1 MSKFNQEIRKQI
13 KKFNNEFIAK
23 YKKLFKEKGV
33 IAVERTWNKPSNQWF
48 KRYGSNA
55 KAYINSLY
63 KCKTPTKDWVV
74 DLLGYGNTCVFVTKE
89 ELKHF
94 ETVTFPKLYAKW
106 KDEQKQLKKEEHAK
120 NAKDPAK
127 IRAKIEKL
135 QRQLDEINN

>member
-1 MSKFNQEIRKQI
+1 MSKFNREINKQI
-13 KKFNNEFIAK
+13 KKLNDDFIAK

-33 IAVERTWNKPSNQWF
+33 IEIEWRWNKPSDQWF
-48 KRYGSNA
+48 KKYGSNA

-63 KCKTPTKDWVV
+63 TCKTPTKDWIANMFE
-74 DLLGYGNTCVFVTKE
+74 YGGTSVFVTKD

-106 KDEQKQLKKEEHAK
+106 LAKQKQLKKEEHAK
-120 NAKDPAK
+120 NAKDPEK

-135 QRQLDEINN
+135 QRQLDELK